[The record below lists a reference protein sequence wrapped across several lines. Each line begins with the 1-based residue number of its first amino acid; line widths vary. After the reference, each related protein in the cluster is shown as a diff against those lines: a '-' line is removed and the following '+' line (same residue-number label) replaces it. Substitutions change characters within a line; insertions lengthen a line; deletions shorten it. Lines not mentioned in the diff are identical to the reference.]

1 MSKKMLKRS
10 LALGA
15 LMAFVITGQVWAA
28 GINYVT
34 STERKALVTYDD
46 PTGNTLKEADVV
58 THTVSLN
65 GNNIVIKAEDSNKEI
80 YIGDIKQNDE
90 YYKGFNTTSEP
101 LSKTDENH
109 NIFAVV
115 NHGEVIGT
123 GEETIT
129 LSGNG
134 EGEHIKALSA
144 YSKTTV
150 SNVKT
155 IKIEGKAA
163 NHIYAIDKG
172 EIELKDIDSIE
183 GSTTG
188 RVFQV
193 GTGGNIKVEANKI
206 NIEDSYRAVNASN
219 GTIDLNTVESINLKS
234 TGKNPTVEASDGAIV
249 SLNSPNVNITSS
261 YDNGN
266 AYAVK
271 ATNNSDVTLNGDT
284 TITATSTG
292 GRATGINLE
301 NSSEMTVDGT
311 LNITAEGGGVSDNVG
326 AQGIRLAY
334 STATFNDDVT
344 IVATATNENAVAHG
358 LNILADSEMQASS
371 AIFEGNV
378 KVVVDSAYRTYG
390 AYVSGN
396 ASNGAEFKGEKLEII
411 SNSSGKEAVG
421 IMAAYGSKVAASSN
435 TDTKI
440 KVTAENGYTV
450 GVWNAYNP
458 DNNQVAKDIE
468 LLGNVEII
476 AKGESADS
484 SYAVYHMA
492 NDSGE
497 CGDTTIGSIDKKVV
511 IEGNIVASGGNV
523 NTTLGT
529 ANSYLTGAV
538 NTTGNATTTLNMV
551 EGATWDASN
560 TGANTLTNLTGK
572 GTLVVGAKDTVNVVN
587 TLSENITVAASV
599 ALAEKFAEDGEVT
612 EDEVATLKDNLTN
625 GNKDV
630 VATYQVGET
639 ALTGVTTLSA
649 DGKYVSNVNTSN
661 LGIRDMAGLALVA
674 WRAENNDMN
683 KRLGELRNAEGEH
696 GVWVRMVRGESEYS
710 TVKNQYNTYQL
721 GYDEKL
727 SVDPSWTVGM
737 ALSYTDGES
746 SFAKGS
752 GENNSKGV
760 AVYGSKLNSDGSF
773 VDLIAKYARIEN
785 EFDVL
790 GGVGGAEY
798 ETNGYSV
805 SAEYGKRYAQS
816 NGMWIEPQVELTY
829 GKVSAVDYVTKNSY
843 KVSQDGMESL
853 VGRVGFSLGK
863 DVKGGN
869 VYARASYLYDFDG
882 ETELTFADK
891 VKMDQDLGGGWW
903 EVGVGANIN
912 LSKATYIYADVE
924 KTFGGEVDTNWQWNL
939 GVRYSF

>member
-15 LMAFVITGQVWAA
+15 LMAFVITGSAWA
-28 GINYVT
+28 
-34 STERKALVTYDD
+34 E
-46 PTGNTLKEADVV
+46 E
-58 THTVSLN
+58 
-65 GNNIVIKAEDSNKEI
+65 EI
-80 YIGDIKQNDE
+80 YIGANSNIPVFDKNDTNGVDLTNYVVNSDSVTTGE
-90 YYKGFNTTSEP
+90 AESRIYGINVDKGNCEIVLKDDSVVTIDAGSEQARAIRVNGNGTSFTATKSLELNATTDAG
-101 LSKTDENH
+101 K
-109 NIFAVV
+109 FAVGYAAYNNNLTVLNDINIVADNINTDNKGCNV
-115 NHGEVIGT
+115 NTKE
-123 GEETIT
+123 
-129 LSGNG
+129 
-134 EGEHIKALSA
+134 AWLSA
-144 YSKTTV
+144 RAIGIDIENSRNDNVVNGKAFITAKGNAFTQGIYMYQANLTFKDYAEIAAQSTRV
-150 SNVKT
+150 SGYEYDVKT
-155 IKIEGKAA
+155 INAEDYASGVGSSLTFEKDVVIKAM
-163 NHIYAIDKG
+163 
-172 EIELKDIDSIE
+172 
-183 GSTTG
+183 
-188 RVFQV
+188 
-193 GTGGNIKVEANKI
+193 
-206 NIEDSYRAVNASN
+206 
-219 GTIDLNTVESINLKS
+219 
-234 TGKNPTVEASDGAIV
+234 
-249 SLNSPNVNITSS
+249 
-261 YDNGN
+261 
-266 AYAVK
+266 
-271 ATNNSDVTLNGDT
+271 ATQ
-284 TITATSTG
+284 
-292 GRATGINLE
+292 GRAIAIFASG
-301 NSSEMTVDGT
+301 
-311 LNITAEGGGVSDNVG
+311 
-326 AQGIRLAY
+326 
-334 STATFNDDVT
+334 NDDLG
-344 IVATATNENAVAHG
+344 I
-358 LNILADSEMQASS
+358 D
-371 AIFEGNV
+371 
-378 KVVVDSAYRTYG
+378 
-390 AYVSGN
+390 
-396 ASNGAEFKGEKLEII
+396 FKGE
-411 SNSSGKEAVG
+411 
-421 IMAAYGSKVAASSN
+421 
-435 TDTKI
+435 DTKI
-440 KVTAENGYTV
+440 IVESELSSMGMYVTGQADVMSEGKVSIEATTKNGKAYGVVSAQYNDAEDGSKTAGN
-450 GVWNAYNP
+450 
-458 DNNQVAKDIE
+458 IE
-468 LLGNVEII
+468 LTGETKIIARSLSGDEAVAIWAKPSDSPAANIIVGGNDKKVEII
-476 AKGESADS
+476 
-484 SYAVYHMA
+484 
-492 NDSGE
+492 
-497 CGDTTIGSIDKKVV
+497 GDVKAQGGSIT
-511 IEGNIVASGGNV
+511 
-523 NTTLGT
+523 TTLGT
-529 ANSYLTGAV
+529 SDSKLTGAV
-538 NTTGNATTTLNMV
+538 TTVDGATTTLNMV
-551 EGATWDASN
+551 EGATWDASK
-560 TGANTLTNLTGK
+560 TGKNTLTNLTGK
-572 GTLVVGAKDTVNVVN
+572 GTLVVGAEDTVNVVN